1 MQSYLFFTT
10 LLKLC
15 IYVYIYGLSP
25 ASVGDRVRSLGQE
38 DSLEQETATHS
49 SILSWEICTMDRGA
63 WQATVYGDTK
73 ESVMT

>member
-10 LLKLC
+10 LLKLY

-49 SILSWEICTMDRGA
+49 SIRSWDICTTDRGA